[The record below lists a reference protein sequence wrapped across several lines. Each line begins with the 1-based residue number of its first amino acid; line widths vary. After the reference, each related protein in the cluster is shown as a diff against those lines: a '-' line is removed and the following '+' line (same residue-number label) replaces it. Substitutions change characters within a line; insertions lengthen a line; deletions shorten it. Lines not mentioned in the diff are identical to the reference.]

1 MKCLPTTVELEVV
14 VSRIRNHTINLQ
26 PDYQRGEVWTV
37 AKKKKLIDTI
47 IRGWMIPPI
56 HLISDENAIVEEVL
70 DGQQRLVAI
79 RDFFEGKF
87 SIDGS
92 IHPLSEDVSQL
103 DGKYFEDLPAE
114 VKFRIERYSITFIKL
129 SDYLPE
135 EPAEL
140 FNRLNQPA
148 TLTAAEKRN
157 AYIGKTRKQIKDLV
171 NDFEKKG
178 ASKELIGF
186 SNSRLA
192 YDEVI
197 SKFAF
202 MLEANTL
209 KKKITAGDIAK
220 RYQED
225 IVFTDDTILNVS
237 LTIDRFVSSMKILSK
252 NELHAKLSKATIIS
266 WWIFAYKN
274 EVLPDIEIADVISG
288 FEAARDFL
296 KNKQRSIDSRIY
308 ETKIEQL
315 QDEYPFFEAMVNI
328 YNQRASM
335 GSTDALSIIYRDI
348 IIHLYAEMVEILNIG
363 LLSRATMEY
372 SRTKNINAVLEIIND
387 ELDWGRIIK

>member
-92 IHPLSEDVSQL
+92 IHPLSKDVSQL
-103 DGKYFEDLPAE
+103 DGKYFEDLPEE

-129 SDYLPE
+129 SGFLPE

-171 NDFEKKG
+171 NDFEEKG

-225 IVFTDDTILNVS
+225 IVFTDDTIHNVS
-237 LTIDRFVSSMKILSK
+237 LTIDKFVSSMKILNK

-274 EVLPDIEIADVISG
+274 DVLPDIEIADVISG
-288 FEAARDFL
+288 FEVARDFL

-348 IIHLYAEMVEILNIG
+348 IIHLYAEMVEILNTG